1 MVRIG
6 CAGVTLRAA
15 GVNLRFSAVT
25 LPLPGVRGRIRGG
38 RVALAAAESALEPAE
53 SSPDLSASAFTP
65 AGSTLRGSHPALR
78 MSGAGFRRQA
88 RLAECQAPAP
98 GVRLCSPGVRRRFRE
113 SRIRRQVSRPASPV
127 EEPVRLG
134 TDFAFSQHGLIPP
147 RPARHRDGRTR
158 FELGRM
164 GLIPAGFTS
173 DFSTHSISA
182 SARRSRVRTPA
193 QRPLALSPGYRNHR
207 QRRRQAQ
214 GGASPAL
221 VDCGSRGTLGLPQSP
236 SKKRSGSM
244 IEPEPR
250 HPIAGPPARAR
261 APPSTRLS
269 PHIPIT

>member
-113 SRIRRQVSRPASPV
+113 SRIHRQVSRPASPV
-127 EEPVRLG
+127 EESARLG
-134 TDFAFSQHGLIPP
+134 TDFAFNQHGSIPA

-173 DFSTHSISA
+173 DFPHTRSQHPLADPRSA
-182 SARRSRVRTPA
+182 LPLSDRSPLVRVIGITGSDEGRHKEALTLLLWTAGAAVPWVFLS
-193 QRPLALSPGYRNHR
+193 RPLKNEA
-207 QRRRQAQ
+207 A
-214 GGASPAL
+214 A
-221 VDCGSRGTLGLPQSP
+221 
-236 SKKRSGSM
+236 
-244 IEPEPR
+244 
-250 HPIAGPPARAR
+250 
-261 APPSTRLS
+261 
-269 PHIPIT
+269 

>member
-1 MVRIG
+1 MSHS
-6 CAGVTLRAA
+6 ALPESTSDLLRSRSRFLVSEAA
-15 GVNLRFSAVT
+15 F
-25 LPLPGVRGRIRGG
+25 
-38 RVALAAAESALEPAE
+38 AAAESALEPAE

-98 GVRLCSPGVRRRFRE
+98 GVRLCSPGVRGRFRE

-127 EEPVRLG
+127 EEPARLG

-173 DFSTHSISA
+173 DFPRT
-182 SARRSRVRTPA
+182 RS
-193 QRPLALSPGYRNHR
+193 QHPLADPGSALPLSDRSPLSPDYRNHR
-207 QRRRQAQ
+207 QRPRQAQ